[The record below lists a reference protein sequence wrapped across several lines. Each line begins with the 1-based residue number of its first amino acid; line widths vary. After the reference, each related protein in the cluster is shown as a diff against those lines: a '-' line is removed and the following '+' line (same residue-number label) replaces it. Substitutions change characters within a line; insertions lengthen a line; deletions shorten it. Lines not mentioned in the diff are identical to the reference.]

1 MTRLNRVHE
10 LLDAYGA
17 DPGRW
22 PPQERAHIEAL
33 LEASP
38 ESTPRRREAARID
51 ALLDQAPRPAASRL
65 EAEALARRITAR
77 PQERISAY
85 RRMQD
90 MIWPRAAGLAAAA
103 IVGFVIGTIQMADL
117 AEPTDSPSPI
127 DVADVAPW

>member
-1 MTRLNRVHE
+1 MTRLKRVHE
-10 LLDAYGA
+10 LLEAYGA

-22 PPQERAHIEAL
+22 PPGERAEIQAL

-38 ESTPRRREAARID
+38 EAAARRRTAAAID
-51 ALLDQAPRPAASRL
+51 ALLDRAPRPAASRL

-103 IVGFVIGTIQMADL
+103 IVGFVIGTIQMSDLGEPADS
-117 AEPTDSPSPI
+117 ASPI